1 MSAPLDQAIIQEFEN
16 GVKKE
21 FTVYYKKDNQL
32 YQKTT
37 TRNYNKNDFLDSTT
51 VIAIGKT
58 DA

>member
-16 GVKKE
+16 VLKKE

-37 TRNYNKNDFLDSTT
+37 TRNYNKNHFLDSTT